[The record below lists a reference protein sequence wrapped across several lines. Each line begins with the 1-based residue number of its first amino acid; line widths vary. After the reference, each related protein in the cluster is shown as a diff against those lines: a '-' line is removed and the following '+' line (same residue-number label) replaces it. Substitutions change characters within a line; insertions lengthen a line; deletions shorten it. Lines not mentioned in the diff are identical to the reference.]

1 MYELCTFSL
10 FRLYELKQKSIN
22 VYISDEAIG
31 GMLMNDIKGI
41 KNMYSVLTACLII
54 VGLVLLAIP
63 GIALNAVCIIFG
75 IYLIIYGVVKII
87 GYFAKDVYQLAFQ
100 FDLALGIVAAIVGI
114 VFICKTSSI
123 VQILSTCIGIVMLI
137 DATLKIQTSLD
148 SKRFGI
154 SSWWLMLVMAIMVA
168 AVGIM
173 LILMPG
179 ETTKVMI
186 RLIGLNLCLDGV
198 LNLIIV
204 VNTVKTDRKLRG

>member
-1 MYELCTFSL
+1 
-10 FRLYELKQKSIN
+10 
-22 VYISDEAIG
+22 
-31 GMLMNDIKGI
+31 MNDIKGI

-63 GIALNAVCIIFG
+63 GIALNAVCIIF
-75 IYLIIYGVVKII
+75 GVVKII

-154 SSWWLMLVMAIMVA
+154 SSWWLMLVMAIMVGSWNHA
-168 AVGIM
+168 YTYA
-173 LILMPG
+173 
-179 ETTKVMI
+179 
-186 RLIGLNLCLDGV
+186 R
-198 LNLIIV
+198 
-204 VNTVKTDRKLRG
+204 